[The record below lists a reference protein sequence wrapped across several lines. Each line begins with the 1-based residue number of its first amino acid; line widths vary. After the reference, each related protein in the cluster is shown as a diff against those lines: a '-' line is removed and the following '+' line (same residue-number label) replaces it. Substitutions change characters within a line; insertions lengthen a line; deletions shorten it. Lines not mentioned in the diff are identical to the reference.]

1 MRVLSLLALLTAFLA
16 VNAVRAEVEMGEG
29 NNDPRPRRPGETKKD
44 NESKDKKKDE
54 LQKFEGTIGCA
65 RCCFKTSQDCASAIK
80 IDGKVF
86 FLKAMSN
93 ANSKTKQIIENCAG
107 KTTEQKVE
115 IKAKVVEESGQKF
128 YFVGELLMDQ

>member
-1 MRVLSLLALLTAFLA
+1 MRILSLLGLLLALFT
-16 VNAVRAEVEMGEG
+16 VNAVRAEVETGEG
-29 NNDPRPRRPGETKKD
+29 NNDPRPRRSSETRKED
-44 NESKDKKKDE
+44 SKDKKKDE
-54 LQKFEGTIGCA
+54 LKKFEGTIGCA

-86 FLKAMSN
+86 FLKAMDN
-93 ANSKTKQIIENCAG
+93 ANSKTKKIIENCAG

-115 IKAKVVEESGQKF
+115 IKAKVVEENGNKF